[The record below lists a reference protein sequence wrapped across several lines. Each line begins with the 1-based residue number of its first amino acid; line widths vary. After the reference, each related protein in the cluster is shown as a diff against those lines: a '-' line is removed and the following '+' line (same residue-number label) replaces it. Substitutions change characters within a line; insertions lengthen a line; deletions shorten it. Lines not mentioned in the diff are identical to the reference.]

1 MHKRSLGHVITRF
14 ENNRREENQEKRRW
28 IEKAFNDVDVFI
40 IVAAEIPGA
49 VNKSA
54 DCKAERHE
62 KTAIWHFWAANIRIG
77 EDYLKEDGWSVIQK
91 LSDKN
96 LPGR

>member
-62 KTAIWHFWAANIRIG
+62 KTAIWHFRAANIRVR
-77 EDYLKEDGWSVIQK
+77 EDDLKKDGLECQSKIK
-91 LSDKN
+91 
-96 LPGR
+96 G